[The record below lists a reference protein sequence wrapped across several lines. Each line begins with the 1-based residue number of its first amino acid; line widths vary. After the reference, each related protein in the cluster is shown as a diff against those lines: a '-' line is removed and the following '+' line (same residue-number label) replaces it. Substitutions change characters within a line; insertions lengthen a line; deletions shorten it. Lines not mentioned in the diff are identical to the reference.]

1 MKIPVLTTLVA
12 ILLAACNPAKD
23 NPATASVPVSVSH
36 DAKSIVINAQRN
48 IQAVVY
54 VIDDAVTV
62 QVGNQPEQR
71 LTGINPSLYPDY
83 QAVFFR
89 THDLNRD
96 GLNEIAV
103 LASASFGGVDL
114 CYDVFHYDPATGQ
127 FARRPENFYC
137 TNG

>member
-1 MKIPVLTTLVA
+1 MKIPVMTTVVA

-23 NPATASVPVSVSH
+23 NLATASVPVSVSN
-36 DAKSIVINAQRN
+36 DSKSIVINAQRN
-48 IQAVVY
+48 IQAIAYVVG
-54 VIDDAVTV
+54 DAVTV
-62 QVGNQPEQR
+62 QVGDQPVQR

-83 QAVFFR
+83 KAVFFR

-114 CYDVFHYDPATGQ
+114 CYDVFHYDPATGK
-127 FARRPENFYC
+127 FVRRPDNFYC
-137 TNG
+137 THG